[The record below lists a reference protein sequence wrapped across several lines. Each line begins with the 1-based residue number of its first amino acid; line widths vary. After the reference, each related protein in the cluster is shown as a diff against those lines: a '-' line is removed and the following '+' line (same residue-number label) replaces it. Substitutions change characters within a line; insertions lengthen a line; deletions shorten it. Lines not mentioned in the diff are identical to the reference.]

1 MYELTVEDHFSA
13 AHNLR
18 GYQGECEKL
27 HGHNWLVQVRV
38 QAEQL
43 DKLEMVVDFR
53 ELRYALKQV
62 LGPLDHAYL
71 NDVPPFDEQN
81 PTTENM
87 CRYIAEALGDLLP
100 EHVQVQRV
108 TCWESEKCSASYVP

>member
-1 MYELTVEDHFSA
+1 MYELSVEDQFSA

-27 HGHNWLVQVRV
+27 HGHNWRVQVHV
-38 QAEQL
+38 AAGQL
-43 DKLEMVVDFR
+43 DELGMVVDFR

-71 NDVPPFDEQN
+71 NELPPFDQRN
-81 PTTENM
+81 PTTENV
-87 CRYIAEALGDLLP
+87 CRHIAEGLADLLP
-100 EHVQVQRV
+100 DGVRV
-108 TCWESEKCSASYVP
+108 RRVSCWESEKCSATYAP